1 MRVSKYL
8 FRYKGLFSLTMAF
21 AALMTILE
29 ISVPLAIQSIFDT
42 IETSGSLNNLWYG
55 IAIIG
60 GLYIGSEVFNCL
72 RIRVNNTLEQKVLF
86 DVYKRQAPRFA
97 LQTAQS
103 FSLIL

>member
-1 MRVSKYL
+1 MYRTIYFVT
-8 FRYKGLFSLTMAF
+8 KGLFSLTMAF
-21 AALMTILE
+21 AALMTVLE

-72 RIRVNNTLEQKVLF
+72 RIRVNNTFRAKSTF
-86 DVYKRQAPRFA
+86 
-97 LQTAQS
+97 
-103 FSLIL
+103 